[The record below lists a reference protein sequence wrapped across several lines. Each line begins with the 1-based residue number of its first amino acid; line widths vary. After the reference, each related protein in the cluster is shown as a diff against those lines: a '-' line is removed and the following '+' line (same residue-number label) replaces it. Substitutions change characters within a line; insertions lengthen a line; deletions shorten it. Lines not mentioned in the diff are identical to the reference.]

1 MVTVKMKP
9 IKRTIRIS
17 AEDAES
23 AKAVK
28 DVKLEIVAAEDI
40 KAADGTV
47 RYPSGKVV
55 EKLTTNDKGSA
66 ESKELYI
73 GKYSVK
79 QASAPKYYAVDP
91 KAVAASVTEDSG
103 TDKGLIKI
111 DCVKTKVT
119 VTLTDERTE
128 KPIKGAV
135 YELEGK
141 DELTTDSNGQITITD
156 LNKSTGYKLN
166 VKSVPKGYHKKSK
179 ELSFKVDGKG
189 LVKDEVSHELNDTA
203 YTISLDVRVRDYFFG
218 RKAKGVDLQLLDE
231 NKNVI
236 DEWTTNNTEHIITGL
251 SEGKYFV
258 QRLNDE
264 GSQITVNIRDTSE
277 LQRTEMKVWDT
288 IDLFAVLM
296 AGGLVIAAGLVF
308 GLLIKRREKVRRTN
322 EK

>member
-218 RKAKGVDLQLLDE
+218 RKATKLMWESGFKTIGCAVTSVKTFRDILLE
-231 NKNVI
+231 AQKISLFFKNPLKRAEKEAKKANKKA
-236 DEWTTNNTEHIITGL
+236 
-251 SEGKYFV
+251 GKKDKKAKKSK
-258 QRLNDE
+258 RKSKKD
-264 GSQITVNIRDTSE
+264 RTSE
-277 LQRTEMKVWDT
+277 AE
-288 IDLFAVLM
+288 
-296 AGGLVIAAGLVF
+296 
-308 GLLIKRREKVRRTN
+308 
-322 EK
+322 

>member
-1 MVTVKMKP
+1 M
-9 IKRTIRIS
+9 
-17 AEDAES
+17 
-23 AKAVK
+23 
-28 DVKLEIVAAEDI
+28 
-40 KAADGTV
+40 
-47 RYPSGKVV
+47 
-55 EKLTTNDKGSA
+55 
-66 ESKELYI
+66 
-73 GKYSVK
+73 
-79 QASAPKYYAVDP
+79 
-91 KAVAASVTEDSG
+91 AASVTEDSG

-277 LQRTEMKVWDT
+277 LQRIEMKVWDT